1 MFELIKKIMEKATA
15 ENVDIAVA
23 QRMLI
28 NEGEDTLEMN
38 KALNIYNKSYEDISY
53 LYNKGDFENI
63 KKVVELTEE
72 KKYFEITE
80 LMDEIR
86 KQG

>member
-1 MFELIKKIMEKATA
+1 MMYKLIRKIMAKAEA
-15 ENVDIAVA
+15 ENVDISVA

-53 LYNKGDFENI
+53 LYNKGDFETI
-63 KKVVELTEE
+63 EKVVELTEA
-72 KKYFEITE
+72 KKYSEIAE
-80 LMDEIR
+80 LMAEVR
-86 KQG
+86 K